1 MVRTAPYK
9 LPVGDLIGQTFSVY
23 FRSFVPFVLL
33 AAMVMVPWIVLRV
46 STEGSLDPALT
57 AITGIVQTILG
68 WVLTGAV
75 TYGVVQQMSGKPAPF
90 SELLRVGLQSILRVF
105 VTGLV
110 VGILVGLGTLAFVI
124 PGIIL
129 TVVWFV
135 AVPAAVIERLGV
147 GAAMSRSAELTRGSR
162 WQVFFGALFLGIV
175 LIGVTGIGLFLL
187 AGGFEGDTPIWFD
200 IAIALVLT
208 PFSAVMYSVCYV
220 LLRQGKESLDV
231 QQLAAV
237 FD

>member
-1 MVRTAPYK
+1 MVTRAPYK

-33 AAMVMVPWIVLRV
+33 ATMVMMPWIVLRIA
-46 STEGSLDPALT
+46 TDGSLDPGLT
-57 AITGIVQTILG
+57 AVAGIVQSILS
-68 WVLTGAV
+68 WVLTGAI

-90 SELLRVGLQSILRVF
+90 SELLSVGLQSILRVF

-110 VGILVGLGTLAFVI
+110 VGILVGLGMLLFFV

-135 AVPAAVIERLGV
+135 AVPAAVIERVGV

-175 LIGVTGIGLFLL
+175 LVGATLIGLFLL
-187 AGGFEGDTPIWFD
+187 APSLEGQAPVWFD
-200 IAIALVLT
+200 IVVALVLT

-220 LLRQGKESLDV
+220 LLRQGKENLDV